1 MATEAQIRANRENA
15 KKSTGPKTEEG
26 KARARF
32 NARRHGLTGHILAL
46 ASGDEAAYRRFER
59 SHLTRFQPADDVER
73 QLVGLLVQDYW
84 RLGASGSDEQNML
97 SLRHDDFAEHTHADN
112 EHFHAASVRARIA
125 GTDGV
130 PTLFALYES
139 RITRNIEKREK
150 RLAQLQAERKA
161 REEQAL
167 AEAEL
172 LLKLARFKRQTL
184 EPKALPQEIGSV
196 FSSPRLRGALAHKL
210 ALAEARHYENNRWNR
225 QKPWEWAGLNLPQ
238 PAEALPQAA

>member
-1 MATEAQIRANRENA
+1 MATEAQLKANRENA
-15 KKSTGPKTEEG
+15 KKSTGPRTEEG

-32 NARRHGLTGHILAL
+32 NARRHGLTGHIIAF
-46 ASGDEAAYRRFER
+46 ASGDEAAFRRFER
-59 SHLTRFQPADDVER
+59 SYLTRYQPADDVER
-73 QLVGLLVQDYW
+73 QLVGLIVENYW
-84 RLGASGSDEQNML
+84 RLGASGADEQNML

-139 RITRNIEKREK
+139 RITRNTEKLEK
-150 RLAQLQAERKA
+150 RLAVLQAERKA

-172 LLKLARFKRQTL
+172 LLKLAHMDGQPL
-184 EPKALPQEIGSV
+184 EKESLPAEIGFV
-196 FSSPRLRGALAHKL
+196 FSSPVRLARLRHRLTLQRAD
-210 ALAEARHYENNRWNR
+210 HYRRNGWDRTRRWDFESLR
-225 QKPWEWAGLNLPQ
+225 VPEP
-238 PAEALPQAA
+238 ALPVAA